1 MARQPGKKSIE
12 SRLTGVER
20 GIKSLQ
26 ASDAAIIKS
35 MRSGFSQMESR
46 FGKME
51 SRFGKMEGRLG
62 NVESRFVNIDSRLG
76 NMESRFVNID
86 SRLGNMES
94 RFVNMESRLDQI
106 YNHIDGFMK
115 LHETLDIEF
124 RVMKEQVRR
133 LEMRVEQLEAN
144 GRS

>member
-1 MARQPGKKSIE
+1 MARQPARKSIE
-12 SRLTGVER
+12 SRLTTVER

-35 MRSGFSQMESR
+35 MRDGFSQMESR
-46 FGKME
+46 FAHME
-51 SRFGKMEGRLG
+51 SRF
-62 NVESRFVNIDSRLG
+62 
-76 NMESRFVNID
+76 
-86 SRLGNMES
+86 
-94 RFVNMESRLDQI
+94 DQI

-124 RVMKEQVRR
+124 RVIKEQMRR
-133 LEMRVEQLEAN
+133 LEVRVEQLEAT